1 MPSLAG
7 AAMDNLERLLLSM
20 LSTESANNDSLVHL
34 ILLPKEEVRAARF
47 GQSIHVDY
55 AKAQLLCVR

>member
-1 MPSLAG
+1 
-7 AAMDNLERLLLSM
+7 MDNLERLLLSM